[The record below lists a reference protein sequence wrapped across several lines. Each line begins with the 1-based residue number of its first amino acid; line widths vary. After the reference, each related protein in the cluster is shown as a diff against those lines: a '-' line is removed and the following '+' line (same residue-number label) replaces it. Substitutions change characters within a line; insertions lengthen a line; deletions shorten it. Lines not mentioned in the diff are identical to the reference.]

1 MHFGRRRDEGIA
13 LRTRNDVIRQH
24 ARAPF
29 ENSDKADLGDI
40 QKSASG
46 EGITKAWGGVEIKWR
61 KSWHAAAPID
71 QERLQM
77 PKSGNAFQP
86 PVRDLGNAS
95 PPRRELELV
104 SGTSYEIAR
113 NVNSGLTLEL
123 TNQCR
128 CNT

>member
-46 EGITKAWGGVEIKWR
+46 ERITKAWGGVEIKWR

-86 PVRDLGNAS
+86 PVRLSEIWVMRAL
-95 PPRRELELV
+95 PVV
-104 SGTSYEIAR
+104 SSSCSSRGQAATSTAR
-113 NVNSGLTLEL
+113 SLSVIW
-123 TNQCR
+123 
-128 CNT
+128 